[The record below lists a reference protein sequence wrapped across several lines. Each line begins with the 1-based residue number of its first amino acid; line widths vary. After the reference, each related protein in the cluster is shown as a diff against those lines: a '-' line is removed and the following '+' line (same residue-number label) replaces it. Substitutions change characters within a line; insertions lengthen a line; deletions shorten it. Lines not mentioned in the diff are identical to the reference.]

1 MCSRYRLISLTLRR
15 GVSVLEGI
23 GLSNNPK
30 YSIINACLPFYVSKR
45 LLTDKS
51 EHTIGA
57 LPTFFFGSRNND
69 SDRIIDYHRAEN
81 RFLGLEITQL
91 LLSGVLEKSR
101 IELID
106 DLADRVLDLLATEEE
121 TPLQN
126 IFIEQIS
133 KIMAAVWSNLRE
145 RSGTPPMGRS
155 ILGTLV
161 DAIGIF
167 RTNPVVR
174 MNSLDEE
181 IIESTRRFLYKSQSD
196 LNQEANVDVSRLSG
210 LEVQHIHFIEQTLK

>member
-1 MCSRYRLISLTLRR
+1 MCSRYRHISLTLRR

-30 YSIINACLPFYVSKR
+30 YSIINACLPYYVSKR

-57 LPTFFFGSRNND
+57 LPTFFFGPRKND
-69 SDRIIDYHRAEN
+69 SDRIIDYDRAEN
-81 RFLGLEITQL
+81 RFL
-91 LLSGVLEKSR
+91 VLEKSR
-101 IELID
+101 VELID
-106 DLADRVLDLLATEEE
+106 DLADQVLDLLATEEE

-145 RSGTPPMGRS
+145 RSGTLPTGRS

-167 RTNPVVR
+167 RTSPVVR
-174 MNSLDEE
+174 MNSLEEE
-181 IIESTRRFLYKSQSD
+181 IIESTRKYKA
-196 LNQEANVDVSRLSG
+196 LAL
-210 LEVQHIHFIEQTLK
+210 